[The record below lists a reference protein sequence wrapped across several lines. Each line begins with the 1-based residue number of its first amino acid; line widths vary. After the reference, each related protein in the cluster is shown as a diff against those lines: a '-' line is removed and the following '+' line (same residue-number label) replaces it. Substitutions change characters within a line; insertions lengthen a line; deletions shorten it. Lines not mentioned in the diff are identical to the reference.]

1 MAVINRKVGL
11 VDFVRDD
18 SDAITGI
25 RLNIDYESQI
35 SDGAEGTIT
44 HSGFTCTLPYWDEL
58 SAEVKTATA
67 TLYTALKTLA
77 EAASCPEG

>member
-1 MAVINRKVGL
+1 MAVINRKVSL
-11 VDFVRDD
+11 VDFVRDE
-18 SDAITGI
+18 SDAVTGI

-35 SDGAEGTIT
+35 SDGADGIII

-58 SAEVKTATA
+58 SAEAKTAAT